1 MMLGCSVPRTESARI
16 LVELKKR
23 LIVCTISISAEEPI
37 CLTIN
42 DVLEIDTFLDG
53 RFEVTRVEFMQ
64 PAAEGLSMLS
74 KMRLG
79 SETTID
85 LRLSTE
91 SSISKVFDGV
101 LRRVKYSSAANM
113 LILEIARE
121 VS

>member
-1 MMLGCSVPRTESARI
+1 MLGCSVPRTESARI